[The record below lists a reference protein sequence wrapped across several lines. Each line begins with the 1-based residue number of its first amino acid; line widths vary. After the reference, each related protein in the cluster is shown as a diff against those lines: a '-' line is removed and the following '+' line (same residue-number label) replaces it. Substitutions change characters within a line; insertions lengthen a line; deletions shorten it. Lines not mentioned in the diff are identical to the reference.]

1 MTSDR
6 DYTPTEEQVRN
17 VWGGFRV
24 NAGMSYGYADA
35 EFNRFIASVKTAALR
50 EAADSPG
57 LRRSASE
64 WLCDRADRIE
74 KGAGDE

>member
-1 MTSDR
+1 MA

-50 EAADSPG
+50 EAAENWRNNG
-57 LRRSASE
+57 WGHTAVT
-64 WLCDRADRIE
+64 WLDDRADTIE
-74 KGAGDE
+74 KGAGE